1 MVNGFQYHHPHD
13 SHVTLGK
20 LLNVSKPQFSHA
32 KKKTKKGCKNRVYF
46 TALCE
51 ESVRLYVRH
60 FGYALTHNIYFLA
73 INLIEHLY

>member
-1 MVNGFQYHHPHD
+1 MP
-13 SHVTLGK
+13 
-20 LLNVSKPQFSHA
+20 

>member
-32 KKKTKKGCKNRVYF
+32 KKKQKRD
-46 TALCE
+46 AII
-51 ESVRLYVRH
+51 ESTSQRCVSSQ
-60 FGYALTHNIYFLA
+60 
-73 INLIEHLY
+73 